1 MPVIQSSMVGSLE
14 RVRCSGL
21 ASALAVTAMCILLN
35 HLPNALH
42 AQERSSTDRS
52 LSASLLAVSIPGPV
66 APFTTGDGSGI
77 GAHATR
83 FEVDYGR
90 VMLGD
95 RIGVNHQLVVLGMR
109 SESQA
114 SDRNGVRMRGSG
126 VVGGRLGLRAGDR
139 GDAQAISAWEIYFG
153 GRNLL
158 APGQPGWLDAGLEV
172 AIGWGN
178 LGFGKRASLGF
189 RAPIE
194 LVHES
199 RQARTT
205 VFLVPGMAWGHI
217 RTRSCEDYGPGD
229 NCGDLGVQLAAG
241 RTRFLLGGG
250 AGITILPTRLS
261 IVGGVHRLFAVGE
274 DTRLWL
280 GMAWTQ

>member
-1 MPVIQSSMVGSLE
+1 MPMIRSSTVGFRE
-14 RVRCSGL
+14 RVRGNRRAISL
-21 ASALAVTAMCILLN
+21 AAVATGILLAQAPGS
-35 HLPNALH
+35 LD

-66 APFTTGDGSGI
+66 APFMAADGSGT

-83 FEVDYGR
+83 FEVEYGR
-90 VMLGD
+90 VMPGG
-95 RIGVNHQLVVLGMR
+95 RIGGDGEMVVLGVR

-114 SDRNGVRMRGSG
+114 SDRSGVRMRGSG
-126 VVGGRLGLRAGDR
+126 VVGGRLGLRAGER

-153 GRNLL
+153 GRNLIV
-158 APGQPGWLDAGLEV
+158 PGKPGWIDAGLEV
-172 AIGWGN
+172 AVGWGN

-189 RAPIE
+189 RVPIE
-194 LVHES
+194 MVHES

-250 AGITILPTRLS
+250 AGITIRPSRLS
-261 IVGGVHRLFAVGE
+261 IVGGVQRLFAVGE